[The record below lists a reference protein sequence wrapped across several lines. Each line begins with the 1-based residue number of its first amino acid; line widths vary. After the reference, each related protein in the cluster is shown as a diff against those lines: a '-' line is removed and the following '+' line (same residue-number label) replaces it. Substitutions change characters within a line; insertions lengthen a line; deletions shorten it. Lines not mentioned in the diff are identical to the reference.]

1 MATRKL
7 YYEDPHQQCFAAQVL
22 SCCPADK
29 GWEVILDETC
39 FYPEGGGQ
47 AADTGTLG
55 GVRVLDTRERGED
68 IVHLCAGPLTPG
80 SRVPG
85 RIDWEPRFRRM
96 QQHSGEHIVSGILHR
111 RYGVSNTGFHM
122 GRERTVIDFDGVIP
136 PQALPEIESEANRAV
151 WQNIPVRCWYPG
163 REALPAIPYRSKKA
177 LDWPVRIVEIPGFDV
192 CACCGTHVAAT
203 GEIGLIKLYSSVPLR
218 GGSRIEMACGA
229 QALEYLNRVL
239 EQSAVASHVFSVPAD
254 QVGRGAERFSVQL
267 AEQKYR
273 IIELQRRLFAQ
284 AAGAC
289 AGAGDV
295 LRLEPGLDA
304 TGLRELADA
313 MARSCGGTAAVF
325 SGSDETGYGYCLAS
339 RTADLRPL
347 GKALTAAL
355 QGRGGGKSDFQQ
367 GSVKSTESQIRAFF
381 ADKHNLP

>member
-1 MATRKL
+1 
-7 YYEDPHQQCFAAQVL
+7 
-22 SCCPADK
+22 
-29 GWEVILDETC
+29 
-39 FYPEGGGQ
+39 
-47 AADTGTLG
+47 
-55 GVRVLDTRERGED
+55 
-68 IVHLCAGPLTPG
+68 
-80 SRVPG
+80 
-85 RIDWEPRFRRM
+85 
-96 QQHSGEHIVSGILHR
+96 
-111 RYGVSNTGFHM
+111 
-122 GRERTVIDFDGVIP
+122 
-136 PQALPEIESEANRAV
+136 
-151 WQNIPVRCWYPG
+151 
-163 REALPAIPYRSKKA
+163 
-177 LDWPVRIVEIPGFDV
+177 
-192 CACCGTHVAAT
+192 
-203 GEIGLIKLYSSVPLR
+203 
-218 GGSRIEMACGA
+218 MACGA

-273 IIELQRRLFAQ
+273 VIELQRRLFAQ
-284 AAGAC
+284 AAGEC

-355 QGRGGGKSDFQQ
+355 RGRGGGKSNFQQ